1 VHHLR
6 NVSSSVRRYDLRGS
20 VALAVPGDLATRT
33 GGYIYDRRAFEAL
46 AARGWDVTHVPLP
59 PSFPFPDTADLAA
72 ADLALARLPD
82 GATAVVDGLAF
93 GAPPDLAARHAGRL
107 DLVALVH
114 HPLCLETGLDPATAD
129 RLRASER
136 AALASA
142 RRVIVTS
149 PLTAA
154 TLAADFA
161 VPEARIAVALPGVDP
176 APPAA
181 GGNARPVLLCVGTVT
196 PRKGHVLLIEAL
208 APLRDLAWELLCVGS
223 LERDP
228 AAAHA
233 LRGGV
238 ATHDLADRVTLAGEL
253 EGAALDAAFA
263 GADLAVSASHYEG
276 YGMALAEAL
285 ARGLPVVATAGG
297 AAAQTVPP
305 GAGLLVPPGDAP
317 ALTHALRRALAEPGL
332 RPRLREGALRARE
345 RLPRWSDTAAA
356 IEAAL
361 LTGTRA

>member
-1 VHHLR
+1 VPAI
-6 NVSSSVRRYDLRGS
+6 
-20 VALAVPGDLATRT
+20 ALAVPGDPATRT

-46 AARGWDVTHVPLP
+46 AARGWNVTPVPLP
-59 PSFPFPDTADLAA
+59 AGFPFPSDADLAA
-72 ADLALARLPD
+72 ADAALAGLPD
-82 GATAVVDGLAF
+82 GATVVVDGLAL
-93 GAPPDLAARHAGRL
+93 GAMPEVAARHAGRL

-142 RRVIVTS
+142 RRAIVTS

-154 TLAADFA
+154 ALVAGFG
-161 VPEARIAVALPGVDP
+161 VPGERVAVALPGVDP
-176 APPAA
+176 APIAA

-196 PRKGHVLLIEAL
+196 PRKGHVLLVQAL
-208 APLRDLAWELLCVGS
+208 ASLRDLAWKLLCVGS

-228 AAAHA
+228 AAAAA
-233 LRGGV
+233 LREAV
-238 ATHDLADRVTLAGEL
+238 AAHGLTDRVALAGEL
-253 EGAALDAAFA
+253 EGPALEAAFA
-263 GADLAVSASHYEG
+263 RADLAVSASHHEG

-297 AAAQTVPP
+297 AVAQTVPP
-305 GAGLLVPPGDAP
+305 DAGLLVPPGDAP
-317 ALTHALRRALAEPGL
+317 ALARALRRALAEPGL
-332 RPRLREGALRARE
+332 RARLREGALRARE

-361 LTGTRA
+361 LARPTP